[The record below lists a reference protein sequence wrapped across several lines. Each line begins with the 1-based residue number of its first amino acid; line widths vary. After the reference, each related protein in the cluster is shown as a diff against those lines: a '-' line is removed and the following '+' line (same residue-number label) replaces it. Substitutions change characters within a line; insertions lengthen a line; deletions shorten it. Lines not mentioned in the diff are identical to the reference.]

1 HFRATADGRPARIR
15 GIGTMSIIGK
25 ILAILNVFAVIGAV
39 VLIAQDYAKRKT
51 WEYAVFR
58 EDLMMNGLPLD
69 GQERDPQGRTIT
81 EKIGDK
87 TQKELFPGSPVTTQ
101 MAEVQRVQSQLQSRI
116 DGAGDKK
123 KQIALLA
130 QILAPLVV
138 TNEQRE
144 QMIAYQM
151 P

>member
-1 HFRATADGRPARIR
+1 
-15 GIGTMSIIGK
+15 
-25 ILAILNVFAVIGAV
+25 
-39 VLIAQDYAKRKT
+39 
-51 WEYAVFR
+51 
-58 EDLMMNGLPLD
+58 
-69 GQERDPQGRTIT
+69 DPQGRLIT

-151 P
+151 PLRDDQSLDNQLAQLRGQLDQLFKDAQDTTRSVSQRKRAIARLLFNVAENLTDQ